1 MLVVTA
7 SVKGSP
13 GVTTFSVALAASWPA
28 ARRVVVE
35 VDGSGGDLAAR
46 FGLRPSPGLVS
57 LAAEVRSVSR
67 PDGEAVWRHA
77 HSIGNGLFVVPA
89 PPAAPEATG
98 ALAAMTPS
106 SGLAVLR
113 RAAADPEVLVVLDC
127 GRLDPGSPA
136 AWLAEAP
143 DALVVLAGARADDLS
158 HLPSRLRT
166 LGRGCRQRRLML
178 VGDGYP
184 TAEVERELGAR
195 IAGRVPHDRRAA
207 AALRGL
213 GGAGRGRS
221 PLARAAA
228 RCAHGLITAHVRTAS
243 SAPAN
248 TLASTLAAE
257 AGPQPVAGWRPAAV
271 SWPVTRE
278 PAAVPSANGYHPDER
293 TDTGKDA
300 EGSA

>member
-46 FGLRPSPGLVS
+46 FGLLSSPGLVS

-77 HSIGNGLFVVPA
+77 HSIGDGLFVVPA
-89 PPAAPEATG
+89 PPAAAEATG
-98 ALAAMTPS
+98 ALAAMKPT
-106 SGLAVLR
+106 SGIAVLR

-143 DALVVLAGARADDLS
+143 DALVLLAGARADDLA
-158 HLPSRLRT
+158 HLPLRLRT

-248 TLASTLAAE
+248 TLAPTLAAE
-257 AGPQPVAGWRPAAV
+257 AGPQPVAGWRSAAV

>member
-46 FGLRPSPGLVS
+46 FGLRSSPGLVS

-77 HSIGNGLFVVPA
+77 HSIGDGLFVVPA
-89 PPAAPEATG
+89 PPAAAEATG
-98 ALAAMTPS
+98 ALAAMEPT
-106 SGLAVLR
+106 SGIAVLR

-143 DALVVLAGARADDLS
+143 DALVLLAGARADDLA
-158 HLPSRLRT
+158 HLPLRLRT

-195 IAGRVPHDRRAA
+195 IAGRIPHDRRAA

-213 GGAGRGRS
+213 GGARRGRS

-228 RCAHGLITAHVRTAS
+228 RCAHGLITAHVRTAP

-248 TLASTLAAE
+248 TLAPTLAAE

-293 TDTGKDA
+293 TDTDRDA